1 MSNRLQHGQFYH
13 IYNRGTNGE
22 TLFRQKGNYRYF
34 LRLFGRHI
42 QPVAETFAYCLMN
55 NHFHFLVR
63 IKTIEEQQ
71 QKTKRNLALEPSRQ
85 FNNLFIA
92 YSKAFNKRYQRTGAL
107 FESPF
112 RRKIVEDERYFATL
126 IAYIHRNPQTHGFV
140 DDFRDWPFTSYAA
153 ILSNRPSHIQT
164 QTVLEWFDGPSGFQ
178 SLHTSDMVDQSSIQ
192 SLVEDDWL

>member
-1 MSNRLQHGQFYH
+1 MYNRLQYGQFYH
-13 IYNRGTNGE
+13 IYNRGINGE
-22 TLFRQKGNYRYF
+22 TLFRQDENYRYF

-42 QPVAETFAYCLMN
+42 QPIAQTFAYCLMN
-55 NHFHFLVR
+55 NHFHFLLR

-71 QKTKRNLALEPSRQ
+71 HKTKRNFALEPSRQ

-92 YSKAFNKRYQRTGAL
+92 YSKAYNKRYQRTGAL

-126 IAYIHRNPQTHGFV
+126 VAYIHRNPQTHGFV

-153 ILSNRPSHIQT
+153 ILSDRPSHIQT
-164 QTVLEWFDGPSGFQ
+164 QTVLEWFGGPSGFQ
-178 SLHTSDMVDQSSIQ
+178 SLHAGAVVNQSSIQ